1 MTKGVHVA
9 IRIILQVQNPRWLAL
24 LSLLPLLSSS
34 NREIYIH
41 RADWPHVPLVFFT
54 GPVNYVP
61 GLLLCSIPYR
71 YRPRHIS
78 SGTASFPLIGFTDQ
92 VRESDVAL
100 RSPKIWR
107 KNLCTLYRGAI
118 VVPSL
123 PSSILRWLTTVCRG
137 RSTINFSSYQVEAY
151 QIGVYDSVPEAW
163 SMIKSKTKIR
173 GPRLSFIFYFIDGYG
188 THVKDIMIYP
198 RGQKIVFQVAAG
210 ASYTSNQASSF
221 DQITRRGMRI
231 TLVDFFQ
238 YVNIIGSINVYRR
251 FRSHRVHNN
260 GRPSCA
266 SILENGTTMLL
277 IYIRISRV
285 HDALTFREIS
295 GNGITRN

>member
-1 MTKGVHVA
+1 MYVVPRRDRRPFFA
-9 IRIILQVQNPRWLAL
+9 IVYS
-24 LSLLPLLSSS
+24 SLVDHSVPWAIHDKLFFLPGGGIPD
-34 NREIYIH
+34 R
-41 RADWPHVPLVFFT
+41 
-54 GPVNYVP
+54 
-61 GLLLCSIPYR
+61 GLR
-71 YRPRHIS
+71 
-78 SGTASFPLIGFTDQ
+78 
-92 VRESDVAL
+92 L
-100 RSPKIWR
+100 RS
-107 KNLCTLYRGAI
+107 RGMI
-118 VVPSL
+118 DDK
-123 PSSILRWLTTVCRG
+123 
-137 RSTINFSSYQVEAY
+137 VE
-151 QIGVYDSVPEAW
+151 DE
-163 SMIKSKTKIR
+163 IR

-285 HDALTFREIS
+285 HDALTFREIWLS